1 MGILIIIGKI
11 FATLF
16 LITFFLAGALKA
28 NPHGHVHGAVAEYT
42 AGFLCCAASLIGF
55 YYLWIK

>member
-11 FATLF
+11 FVTLFLATLF
-16 LITFFLAGALKA
+16 VAGVLKA
-28 NPHGHVHGAVAEYT
+28 NPRSHVHGTVAEYT
-42 AGFLCCAASLIGF
+42 AGFLCCAASLIGL